1 MGFVVGGTTGLLYG
15 LDKIYGIQYVL
26 RVEKKVLMTD
36 RQIRKLSREQINVR
50 KLRATQQATNC
61 LRDGERVDASGEG
74 YSRQETSNETVK
86 DCQCNII
93 KDPMKD
99 V

>member
-26 RVEKKVLMTD
+26 RVEKKVLTTD
-36 RQIRKLSREQINVR
+36 RQIRKLSRERINVR
-50 KLRATQQATNC
+50 KLRATQQRTNW
-61 LRDGERVDASGEG
+61 LRDDERVDASGARC
-74 YSRQETSNETVK
+74 SRQKTTNATIN
-86 DCQCNII
+86 DCQCHII
-93 KDPMKD
+93 KGPMSD